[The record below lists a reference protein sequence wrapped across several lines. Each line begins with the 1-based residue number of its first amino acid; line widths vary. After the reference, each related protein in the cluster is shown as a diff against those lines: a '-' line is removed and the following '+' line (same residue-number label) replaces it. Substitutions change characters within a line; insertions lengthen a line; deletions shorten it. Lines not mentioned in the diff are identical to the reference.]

1 MLSTIHIFAFSFL
14 AGNLCLQL
22 LPVLPKVHGL
32 IFLIFGILLFSHKLR
47 WRLLGG
53 FCLGLFWT
61 AYNVALDVEGKAA
74 SVWEGKTIEVVA
86 QVATIPIRR
95 TGSTQF
101 ILKVIEHPDT
111 YKPFPERIRASIYR
125 YGEQIKVSDF
135 LRAKIKLKAPHG
147 FANPD
152 TFDYERWLMMQ
163 GIEATAYVVSYQRL
177 EASATALEYSLE
189 RWRQRLFD
197 KLESYRHLY
206 AQIDSIAAI
215 TLGLGSLLSHQQRE
229 ILSITGTH
237 HLFAVSGLHIGMVFG
252 LFFLLIECLWRYLFL
267 SRYLYPSRDVALLGA
282 LPAAVTYA
290 ALAGFSIPTQR
301 ALIMLICIV
310 GANFFR
316 YKISLSQSLTVALLL
331 ILIYDPSA
339 TLSISFWLSFTAV
352 AMIAFFLLIAPNLK
366 GWKLW
371 LGMQAYIATVMIIPS
386 LLFFTQGA
394 PISPL
399 ANMVIVPLTAFLVL
413 PCSLLA
419 VASFMLSETIALFFV
434 QIADLLFEILWQI
447 NDWFASHK
455 IRWFHH
461 IDNLAA
467 SFALTGILLFIVL
480 RKKLARWLSLLLL
493 FPLLPFFSTPLSP
506 PSDTFKVVF
515 FDVGQ
520 GLSVLVRTRDHTLV
534 YDTGPYYRSGF
545 NTMDSVVLPYLRAR
559 RIDTIDTLV
568 VSHADNDHAGGAKVL
583 MRHISPHRLL
593 GGEPLTVDGRTFEL
607 CAKGQSWVWNDVRF
621 EILYP
626 QSDAIYKGNNASCV
640 LRISNRRHSL
650 LLTADIEKAGER
662 ILSQHPLLPSDVI
675 LLPHHGSRT
684 SSTPEFISA
693 ASPLLAVVTSGYRN
707 RFGLP
712 RADIIDRY
720 YERGIQ
726 VLDTAKAGT
735 LIFDFPPDRNFD
747 LQSYRMQDQRYWR
760 NRPNS
765 LWPSGTI

>member
-1 MLSTIHIFAFSFL
+1 MLSTIYIFAFSFL
-14 AGNLCLQL
+14 AGNLSLQL
-22 LPVLPKVHGL
+22 LPVLPKVHSL
-32 IFLIFGILLFSHKLR
+32 FFLVFGVLLFSSKLR

-61 AYNVALDVEGKAA
+61 AYTVALDIEDETT
-74 SVWEGKTIEVVA
+74 STWNGKTVEVVA

-101 ILKVIEHPDT
+101 ILKVIEHPDVDQ
-111 YKPFPERIRASIYR
+111 PFPERVRASIYR

-135 LRAKIKLKAPHG
+135 LRAKIKLKAPYG
-147 FANPD
+147 FANPN

-163 GIEATAYVVSYQRL
+163 GIEATAYVVSYQKL
-177 EASATALEYSLE
+177 EAPATILAYSLE
-189 RWRQRLFD
+189 RWRQQLFD
-197 KLESYRHLY
+197 KLESYRYRY
-206 AQIDSIAAI
+206 AQVDSVAAI
-215 TLGLGSLLSHQQRE
+215 TLGLSSLLSHQQRE
-229 ILSITGTH
+229 ILSATGTH

-252 LFFLLIECLWRYLFL
+252 LFFVLIERLWRYLFL

-282 LPAAVTYA
+282 LPVAVAYA
-290 ALAGFSIPTQR
+290 ALAGFLVPTQR

-310 GANFFR
+310 CANFFR
-316 YKISLSQSLTVALLL
+316 YKISLSQSLAVALLL
-331 ILIYDPSA
+331 ILVYDPSA

-371 LGMQAYIATVMIIPS
+371 IGMQAYIATVMIIPS

-394 PISPL
+394 PLSPL

-413 PCSLLA
+413 PCSLIA
-419 VASFMLSETIALFFV
+419 VASFMLSEPIALFFMH
-434 QIADLLFEILWQI
+434 IADLLFEMLWQI
-447 NDWFASHK
+447 NHWFASHT

-461 IDNLAA
+461 IDSLTAL
-467 SFALTGILLFIVL
+467 FALTGILLFIVL
-480 RKKLARWLSLLLL
+480 RKKLVRWLALSLL
-493 FPLLPFFSTPLSP
+493 FPLLPFFSTPSP
-506 PSDTFKVVF
+506 LPSGTFKVVF

-520 GLSVLVRTRDHTLV
+520 GLSVLVRTRKHTLV

-568 VSHADNDHAGGAKVL
+568 VSHTDNDHAGGAKVL
-583 MRHISPHRLL
+583 MRHISPQRLL
-593 GGEPLTVDGRTFEL
+593 GGEPLTVNGRSFEL
-607 CAKGQSWVWNDVRF
+607 CVKGQSWVWDDVRF

-626 QSDAIYKGNNASCV
+626 ESETMYKGNDASCV
-640 LRISNRRHSL
+640 LRISNGRHSL
-650 LLTADIEKAGER
+650 LLTADIEKAAES
-662 ILSQHPLLPSDVI
+662 ILSHHPFLSSDV
-675 LLPHHGSRT
+675 LLIPHHGSRT

-693 ASPLLAVVTSGYRN
+693 VSPLFAVVTSGYRN

-712 RADIIDRY
+712 RTDIVDRY
-720 YERGIQ
+720 YSRGIQ
-726 VLDTAKAGT
+726 VLDTAKAGA
-735 LIFDFPPDRNFD
+735 LIFDFPPDQNFD
-747 LQSYRMQDQRYWR
+747 LQSYRMHEQRYWR

-765 LWPSGTI
+765 LSPLP